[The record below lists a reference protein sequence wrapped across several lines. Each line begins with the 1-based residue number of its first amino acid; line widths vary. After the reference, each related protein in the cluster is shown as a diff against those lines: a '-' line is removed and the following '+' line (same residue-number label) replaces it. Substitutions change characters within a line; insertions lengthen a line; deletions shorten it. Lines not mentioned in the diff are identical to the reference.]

1 VAGFLEAGAGGAGDC
16 VRGVVMVLSFCGG
29 PLAQADFAGSMTVL
43 SFFDAVAALLILKR
57 EDQQGQEGWGEI

>member
-1 VAGFLEAGAGGAGDC
+1 
-16 VRGVVMVLSFCGG
+16 MVLSFCGG